1 MNEACL
7 HPSWRTSLNAYVPI
21 NFWFSTDSE
30 CKRQSLTA
38 MHDLSLL
45 KIDLINVLKAEI
57 AKLSLLFC
65 PALFLVGSTQA
76 QQKSASTLENEIT
89 SAVKAKTAPADDKSL
104 SADVD
109 NKTTSDV
116 GRSVIQS
123 AITAR

>member
-1 MNEACL
+1 
-7 HPSWRTSLNAYVPI
+7 
-21 NFWFSTDSE
+21 
-30 CKRQSLTA
+30 